1 MGARGDRE
9 RSASRQPRER
19 VQTDLL
25 HSDLAHEPF
34 SRYAL
39 LMGLFGFMGASA
51 IARLADFQILSAER
65 YQDEADARRLTSQ
78 TLYAKRG
85 TIYDRNGNVLVSS
98 VECKNVYVNPQLIEA
113 DQRKKAVRA
122 LVEVLGVDEDY
133 VTDLVNT
140 DTTFAYVKRQVDEEE
155 ASVLADK
162 GIAGIEFEQTIK
174 RVYPYD
180 NLASQ
185 VLGIV
190 NVDNVAVS
198 GLELQ
203 YDEVLTGV
211 NGHLSRERGR
221 DGSFIAGGAYEK
233 VAAQDGMD
241 VVLALDV
248 TIQRAAEDAIAAAVE
263 SVAAKYGS
271 VIVTDPTNGEILAAC
286 SYPTYDQND
295 LSNASSADLNLRVV
309 TDVYEP
315 GSVIKPLVVGAALET
330 GTIEATTTFSVPP
343 KVKAGDDDVSDVDNR
358 DYTMTMDP
366 REILRRSSNTGM
378 VLIGEKLGAD
388 NFDEHVIKNYGF
400 GQSTGIDFPGES
412 LGIIKSRD
420 EYDGASVAAMSF
432 GQSLAVEPV
441 QMVRAMSS
449 IANKGIMTTPHFLKT
464 RAGEEVDWTDGEERA
479 MSEETAATLADM
491 MRTVVDEGTGELAQ
505 IEGYD
510 VSGKTGTAERA
521 GEDGSGYQKNNNMA
535 SFCGF
540 VSTEDPRVMC
550 YVTLDGTA
558 AQSYAATPVF
568 KAVMEAALPTLG
580 IKPTR

>member
-1 MGARGDRE
+1 MGA
-9 RSASRQPRER
+9 A
-19 VQTDLL
+19 
-25 HSDLAHEPF
+25 
-34 SRYAL
+34 
-39 LMGLFGFMGASA
+39 A
-51 IARLADFQILSAER
+51 IARLADFQIVSAER
-65 YQDEADARRLTSQ
+65 YQGEADARRLTSQ

-98 VECKNVYVNPQLIEA
+98 VECKNVYINPQLIEK
-113 DQRKKAVRA
+113 DQRKKAIRA
-122 LVEVLGVDEDY
+122 LVDVLGVDEDY
-133 VTDLVNT
+133 VTDLVDS
-140 DTTFAYVKRQVDEEE
+140 DTTFAYVKRQVDEED
-155 ASVLADK
+155 ADTLAEK
-162 GIAGIEFEQTIK
+162 GIAGIEFEPTIK

-190 NVDNVAVS
+190 NVDNEALS

-211 NGHLSRERGR
+211 NGYLARERGR

-241 VVLALDV
+241 VVLSLDV
-248 TIQRAAEDAIAAAVE
+248 TIQRAAEDAIAEAVE
-263 SVAAKYGS
+263 KVAAKYGS

-286 SYPTYDQND
+286 SYPTYDQTD
-295 LSNASSADLNLRVV
+295 LSNASSADMNLRVV

-343 KVKAGDDDVSDVDNR
+343 TVKAGDDDVSDVDKR
-358 DYTMTMDP
+358 DFTMTMDP

-378 VLIGEKLGAD
+378 VIIGEKLGAD

-412 LGIIKSRD
+412 LGIIKDRD

-505 IEGYD
+505 ISGYD

-521 GEDGSGYQKNNNMA
+521 GEDGTGYQKNNNMA

-568 KAVMEAALPTLG
+568 KAVMETALPTLG
-580 IKPTR
+580 INPTR